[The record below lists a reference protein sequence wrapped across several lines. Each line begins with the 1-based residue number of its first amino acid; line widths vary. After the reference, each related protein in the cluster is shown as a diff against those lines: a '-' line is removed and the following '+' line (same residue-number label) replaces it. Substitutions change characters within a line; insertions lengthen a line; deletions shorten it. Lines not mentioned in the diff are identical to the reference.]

1 MRNTSIIRWNWPIPN
16 LGRLWHIQP
25 FVHPPDSVWEEKDDG
40 LHGQIRHQ
48 PQEHPQLTAQELYKG
63 ENWRRKNLTASHFH
77 IKFQVNIIS
86 MAKDFST
93 YFSRIYPVAS
103 NDQEVL
109 ISLCLDG
116 TLLFL
121 LWCFTHHQN
130 TRMTS
135 SSCWSFLQLL
145 QFYVIILILIIIRL
159 TSSTW
164 PSPTQGWSWSVGRR
178 VCPQIISR

>member
-1 MRNTSIIRWNWPIPN
+1 MPGFFRFERRFSLPRSSWPIQQLFTSCSARQTFHFDSFPWWDICIYIVWSNWLIPN

-25 FVHPPDSVWEEKDDG
+25 VVHPPDSVWEEEDDG

-63 ENWRRKNLTASHFH
+63 ENQRKQISECPTSKSNC
-77 IKFQVNIIS
+77 QVNIIS

-109 ISLCLDG
+109 I
-116 TLLFL
+116 
-121 LWCFTHHQN
+121 
-130 TRMTS
+130 
-135 SSCWSFLQLL
+135 
-145 QFYVIILILIIIRL
+145 
-159 TSSTW
+159 
-164 PSPTQGWSWSVGRR
+164 
-178 VCPQIISR
+178 